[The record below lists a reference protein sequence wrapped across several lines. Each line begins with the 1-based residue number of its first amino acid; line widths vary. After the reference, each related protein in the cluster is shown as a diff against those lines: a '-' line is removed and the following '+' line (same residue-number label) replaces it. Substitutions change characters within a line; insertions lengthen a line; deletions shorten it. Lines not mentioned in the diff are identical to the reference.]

1 MTDPTGAPARINHR
15 TRTPQDGTWRE
26 LAYPYPEKCH
36 ARRMPRARRG
46 EMRRAQPCD
55 YDAKNEHHC
64 GYRSCNIE
72 SHIKHDCAGAAA
84 PNPAAGGF
92 V

>member
-1 MTDPTGAPARINHR
+1 MTDPTDAPARINRR

-26 LAYPYPEKCH
+26 LVYPYPEKCH
-36 ARRMPRARRG
+36 GQRMPRRG
-46 EMRRAQPCD
+46 EVRRERQPCLN
-55 YDAKNEHHC
+55 DAKNEHNC